1 MMLLTPAAALAAVLP
16 PDEHIVDGA
25 IQRHLDG
32 RIEVVIGNGER
43 AIDAALCARLQPWI
57 FDLLVL
63 PLPARLIG
71 LRFARRRGDPVAVGA
86 LGGTVIAVRE
96 LVDPLRAALV
106 SVKSAPRA

>member
-25 IQRHLDG
+25 HPATPRC

-43 AIDAALCARLQPWI
+43 AIDAALYARLQPWI

-63 PLPARLIG
+63 PLPARLG
-71 LRFARRRGDPVAVGA
+71 SGEVSAHGD
-86 LGGTVIAVRE
+86 R
-96 LVDPLRAALV
+96 
-106 SVKSAPRA
+106 VK